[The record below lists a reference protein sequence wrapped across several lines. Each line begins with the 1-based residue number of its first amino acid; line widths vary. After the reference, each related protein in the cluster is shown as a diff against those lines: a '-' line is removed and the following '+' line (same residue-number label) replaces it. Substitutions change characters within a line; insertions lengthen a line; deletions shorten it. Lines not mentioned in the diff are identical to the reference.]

1 MIDGKRYKMLR
12 RHLSQNGYT
21 PESYREAF
29 DLPKDYPMVAASY
42 AETRRDLA
50 KKIGLGRKPRSPKEQ
65 AATPAKKAQRQEAK
79 STSGRITKPYPQR
92 QSLSVLAAPLK

>member
-29 DLPKDYPMVAASY
+29 NLPKDYPMVAASY

-65 AATPAKKAQRQEAK
+65 AATPENKPRGRKPKAPVE
-79 STSGRITKPYPQR
+79 G
-92 QSLSVLAAPLK
+92 